1 MKGVGA
7 GGGENGPTD
16 DTLAGKDEGFMP
28 FNNEDEKPIV
38 IPPLLPIVLLP
49 PLLIAN
55 PPMWKP
61 KASFTFLLV
70 HENYHLWDILSSSF
84 RCGFPQNPLDM
95 V

>member
-1 MKGVGA
+1 MGA

-55 PPMWKP
+55 PPM
-61 KASFTFLLV
+61 
-70 HENYHLWDILSSSF
+70 
-84 RCGFPQNPLDM
+84 
-95 V
+95 